1 MRATWFALLFTSAV
15 IATDASA
22 QQPPAAKVQPPP
34 GIQPLPV
41 DLFTTKNFYF
51 DRKYWTDK
59 RYVRCN
65 TPRQLTDMWT
75 NNRFGQW
82 GDCSL
87 DLDVS
92 KIVSPYPYKTAA
104 EHYNA
109 LLARAKARG
118 SPKIHTPQTLPKW
131 DAWDARGA
139 REEQW
144 TS

>member
-15 IATDASA
+15 ITTDASA

-34 GIQPLPV
+34 GIRGLPV

-51 DRKYWTDK
+51 DRQSWTDK

-75 NNRFGQW
+75 NGRSGEW
-82 GDCSL
+82 GDCNL
-87 DLDVS
+87 DRDVR
-92 KIVSPYPYKTAA
+92 KIVSPYPYKSAE

-109 LLARAKARG
+109 LLANAKAAG
-118 SPKIHTPQTLPKW
+118 GPTIHTRHTMPNW
-131 DAWDARGA
+131 DGWYR
-139 REEQW
+139 R
-144 TS
+144 